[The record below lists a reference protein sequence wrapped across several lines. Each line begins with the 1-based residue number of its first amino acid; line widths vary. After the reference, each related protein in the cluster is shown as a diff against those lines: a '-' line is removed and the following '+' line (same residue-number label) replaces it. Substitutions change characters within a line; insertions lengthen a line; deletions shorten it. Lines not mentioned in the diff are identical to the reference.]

1 MLTLGC
7 TENSRYD
14 TRPVWHR
21 FAKLF
26 TLQLVELS
34 LESWVCL
41 QKSVSAIADVCNFE
55 CVCRQTD
62 YLCDFWVTLITCN
75 YCIYCQVGRIVDV
88 LKDKRSHHNGFPVV
102 DCLDSNDK
110 EVNFLC
116 FFFLW
121 FHEIGRSGMVYVKL
135 TLSFLAILDT
145 ITPTPKNSTAWKR
158 CKISDRITLFRQI
171 SPRRSVF
178 QSQLR
183 QQ

>member
-116 FFFLW
+116 FFLW
-121 FHEIGRSGMVYVKL
+121 FHEIGRKWYGLRETNVVIFSDSWHNNPHPQKQHCLKEMQ
-135 TLSFLAILDT
+135 TLWPNNF
-145 ITPTPKNSTAWKR
+145 
-158 CKISDRITLFRQI
+158 ISANQ
-171 SPRRSVF
+171 SPA
-178 QSQLR
+178 
-183 QQ
+183 